1 MPPVLDD
8 AVPGEWPD
16 GTALLEARAISK
28 RFGGVQALHDVTLS
42 VKAGEIFGLVGPN
55 GAGKTTLFNCLCGQL
70 RPDGGSV
77 RFNGE
82 IIDSLPTYRRARLGI
97 GRTFQRIEVFPELTV
112 RDHLFVAARAERGD
126 GALWKDLLNL
136 AQPKPEEVETVER
149 VLDMVALRDVA
160 DTPVAALSLGHC
172 RLVELGRALAGKP
185 RLLMAD
191 EPSSGLDVNET
202 RALADTL
209 RTVRE
214 EHGTAVLLVEHDLDM
229 VAQVVDRVIVLDF
242 GQQIAAGSLDEVMA
256 DPVVRKAY
264 LGKTA

>member
-1 MPPVLDD
+1 VPDD
-8 AVPGEWPD
+8 TALTEAPD
-16 GTALLEARAISK
+16 ATALLDARAISK
-28 RFGGVQALHDVTLS
+28 RFGGVQALHDVTMT

-77 RFNGE
+77 RLNGQL
-82 IIDSLPTYRRARLGI
+82 IDRLPTYRRARLGI

-112 RDHLFVAARAERGD
+112 RDHLFVAARAHRGD

-136 AQPKPEEVETVER
+136 SRPKPDEMETVDR
-149 VLDMVALRDVA
+149 VLDMVRLRDVA

-172 RLVELGRALAGKP
+172 RLVELGRALAGQP
-185 RLLMAD
+185 RILMAD
-191 EPSSGLDVNET
+191 EPSSGLDVQET

-209 RTVRE
+209 RHVRE

-242 GQQIAAGSLDEVMA
+242 GQQIAAGTLDEVMA
-256 DPVVRKAY
+256 DPAVRKAY
-264 LGKTA
+264 LGKSA

>member
-1 MPPVLDD
+1 VPD
-8 AVPGEWPD
+8 AAVGVTPD
-16 GTALLEARAISK
+16 ATALLDARAISK
-28 RFGGVQALHDVTLS
+28 RFGGVQALYDVTMS

-77 RFNGE
+77 RFDGE
-82 IIDSLPTYRRARLGI
+82 LLDGMPTYKRARLGI

-112 RDHLFVAARAERGD
+112 RQHLFVAARAQRGD

-136 AQPKPEEVETVER
+136 SQAKPEEVDAVER
-149 VLDMVALRDVA
+149 VLEMVGLHDVA
-160 DTPVAALSLGHC
+160 DVPVAALSLGHC

-209 RTVRE
+209 RQVRE
-214 EHGTAVLLVEHDLDM
+214 DHGMAVLLVEHDLDM

-242 GQQIAAGSLDEVMA
+242 GQQIAAGTLDEVLA
-256 DPVVRKAY
+256 DPAVRKAY